1 MYHVLIIETN
11 PMAQKLLE
19 IFISTYKQYS
29 LVPSLNS
36 VRQAVPYCTDHT
48 VDLILLDLA
57 AVHDGK
63 QLETV
68 KELKK
73 QFPAVK
79 IIAITDLP
87 EYSYIDKARQI
98 GVESFWYKE
107 PEAASLLYIMDRT
120 MAGDSVYPQSTP
132 VMQLGNALS
141 IDFTE
146 RELEVLREVV
156 SGKTDADIAQKLKLS
171 VSTVKF
177 HIQKIREK
185 TGFTT
190 RTELAVRT
198 RESGLIISQQNQ

>member
-1 MYHVLIIETN
+1 M
-11 PMAQKLLE
+11 
-19 IFISTYKQYS
+19 
-29 LVPSLNS
+29 
-36 VRQAVPYCTDHT
+36 DHP
-48 VDLILLDLA
+48 VDLILPDLA
-57 AVHDGK
+57 AVHDVE
-63 QLETV
+63 QRETV
-68 KELKK
+68 KKLKK
-73 QFPAVK
+73 QFPAIQ

-87 EYSYIDKARQI
+87 EYSFIALARQL
-98 GVESFWYKE
+98 GADSFWYQE
-107 PEAASLLYIMDRT
+107 PAATSLLHIMDRT
-120 MAGDSVYPQSTP
+120 MAGESLYPARTP
-132 VMQLGNALS
+132 VMQLGKALS

-198 RESGLIISQQNQ
+198 RESGLIISQQSQ